1 MRSGCPACASPD
13 AVTVGL
19 LSKGRYRL
27 WRCRQCRSEFF
38 VDEGTGQA
46 PGEDDIYWEAYK
58 FDVYGDPVVQ
68 RAFERRYGDLLE
80 QARAMAAPL
89 ESVLDVGCGIGNFVD
104 FAQRAGMRA
113 IGTDVSSVAVEAA
126 RQRGLTVHHSDDV
139 DAQVPVGSVDAL
151 TMWDVVEH
159 LVEPRQVL
167 PDLVKKVRPGGALL
181 FETPDGAFP
190 VRSALLAVN
199 RATRGRV
206 DLTGPM
212 YYWEHKVYFTEDGL
226 RALLDSVGVDLVLV
240 QRATSVRE
248 KMSRQFSV
256 NAQKGSWKA
265 KLLRRTWPVLE
276 RGFRAAGKGNKL
288 LAVGRKR

>member
-1 MRSGCPACASPD
+1 MRSGCPACASHD
-13 AVTVGL
+13 AATVGL

-27 WRCRQCRSEFF
+27 WRCAKCRCEFF
-38 VDEGTGQA
+38 VDEGTGQS

-80 QARAMAAPL
+80 EARTFAAPL
-89 ESVLDVGCGIGNFVD
+89 ESVLDIGCGIGNFVEY
-104 FAQRAGMRA
+104 AQKSGLRA
-113 IGTDVSSVAVEAA
+113 IGADVSVTAVEAA
-126 RQRGLTVHHSDDV
+126 RQRGLTVHQSDDV
-139 DAQVPVGSVDAL
+139 NAEIPDESMDAL
-151 TMWDVVEH
+151 TMWDVIEH

-167 PDLVKKVRPGGALL
+167 RGLVKKVRPGGVLL

-190 VRSALLAVN
+190 VRGGLLAIN
-199 RATRGRV
+199 RVTRGRLN
-206 DLTGPM
+206 LTGPM
-212 YYWEHKVYFTEDGL
+212 YYWEHKAYFTEDGL
-226 RALLDSVGVDLVLV
+226 RALLDSVGVDLVLLR
-240 QRATSVRE
+240 RATSVRE

-265 KLLRRTWPVLE
+265 KVLRRTWPVLE
-276 RGFRAAGKGNKL
+276 SGFRAAGKGNKL